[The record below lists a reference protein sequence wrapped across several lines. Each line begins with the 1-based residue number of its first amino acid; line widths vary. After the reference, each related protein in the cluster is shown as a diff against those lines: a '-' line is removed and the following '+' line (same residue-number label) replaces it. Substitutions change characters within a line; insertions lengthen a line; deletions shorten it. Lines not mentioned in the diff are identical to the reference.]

1 MGSFLE
7 DGGSGLGV
15 WEKVAIESGVELV
28 SKSSKESQSVI
39 FQLITSCTTNSTVV
53 VFISS
58 LAKSIKGE

>member
-7 DGGSGLGV
+7 DGASGLGV

-39 FQLITSCTTNSTVV
+39 FQSITSCTTNSTVV